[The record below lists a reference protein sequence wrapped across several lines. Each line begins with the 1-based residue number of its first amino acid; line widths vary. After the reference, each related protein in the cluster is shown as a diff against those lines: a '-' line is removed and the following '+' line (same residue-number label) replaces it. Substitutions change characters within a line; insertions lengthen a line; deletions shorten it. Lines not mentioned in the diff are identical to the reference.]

1 MDIKTI
7 LICLFII
14 NLFLGLFVYA
24 IKKTQT
30 TFPGINFWIVSNIFI
45 AIAYLLLFLRSSIPD
60 SLSIVLANT
69 LFLLAFIVRIYG
81 LKRFFNQNYGYLL
94 HGISLITLTSFL
106 ILFIFFT
113 YQQNNVFIRTLV
125 SGTFLSGSATIIGFL
140 ILKNKSEKNSFSY
153 IFTASVFFL
162 FSIIFLSR
170 VIGWILFPDIR
181 NLFTSVFI
189 NQLQFFSNLAIDIT
203 WTTMFF
209 VMHNQKLTYEL
220 ANSEEKYRSTYDNSF
235 SGILL
240 INEEGKYFDVNP
252 TFTKITGYTLSEMI
266 EKQIGTITYGED
278 QDKIRNIL
286 QNMYSKTTL
295 SLKDQIRVVHKN
307 GNIVWIQINA
317 NKNFDQFGNFKY
329 ILVEIF
335 DITIQKTAELNL
347 IKAKEEIELQNERL
361 ESLLRISQFQT
372 NSIQE
377 LLDFALE
384 EAIELTNSKIGY
396 IYFYNETTRQFI
408 LNTWSKDVMKE
419 CAVQNPQTVY
429 DLDSTGCWGEA
440 VRQKRPIVLN
450 DYQSEDSFKKG
461 IPEGHVKLKKF
472 LTIPVFSDDKIV
484 AVAGVANKLT
494 DYDNSDIR
502 QLTLLM
508 DNVWKI
514 SERLTLIDH
523 LKKAKERAENSEKD
537 LSELNTTK
545 DKLFSIIAHDLKSPF
560 SAILGFSDI
569 LSNEIKNQDVAKS
582 EKIINYISSSAKNT
596 LNLLNNL
603 LSWAKSQTGQLSFK
617 PELLSL
623 SEIVKPIIDE
633 QNLIAKIKN
642 ISIHA
647 NLSDEVTVYCDYQML
662 ETIIRN
668 LISNAIKYS
677 YPDGKIDFFA
687 IKKEKYI
694 EISVSDYGV
703 GMNKEIKDK
712 LFIVG
717 EQESLEGTTGEK
729 GTGLG
734 LILCKDFV
742 EKHGG
747 KIWVE
752 SEPEKGSKFYFT
764 LPNKK
769 SD

>member
-30 TFPGINFWIVSNIFI
+30 TFPGINFWIISNIFI

-60 SLSIVLANT
+60 SLSIVLANN
-69 LFLLAFIVRIYG
+69 LFLLAFIIRIYG
-81 LKRFFNQNYGYLL
+81 LKRFFNQNFGYLL
-94 HGISLITLTSFL
+94 HGLSLITLTIFL

-140 ILKNKSEKNSFSY
+140 ILKNKSDKNSFSY
-153 IFTASVFFL
+153 NFTACVFFL

-189 NQLQFFSNLAIDIT
+189 NQLQFFSNLVIDIT
-203 WTTMFF
+203 WTSMFF

-240 INEEGKYFDVNP
+240 INKEGKYFDVNP
-252 TFTKITGYTLSEMI
+252 TFTKITGFTLSEMI

-286 QNMYSKTTL
+286 RNMYSKSIL
-295 SLKDQIRVVHKN
+295 SLKDQIRIVHKN

-335 DITIQKTAELNL
+335 DITTQKTAELDL

-396 IYFYNETTRQFI
+396 IYFYNESKRQFI

-440 VRQKRPIVLN
+440 VRQRKPIVLN
-450 DYQSEDSFKKG
+450 EYESEDPFKKG

-484 AVAGVANKLT
+484 AVVGVANKLT

-514 SERLTLIDH
+514 SERLTLIDR
-523 LKKAKERAENSEKD
+523 LEKAKERAENSEKD
-537 LSELNTTK
+537 LSELNATK

-560 SAILGFSDI
+560 TAILGFSDI
-569 LSNEIKNQDVAKS
+569 LSSEIKNQDVAKS

-623 SEIVKPIIDE
+623 SKIVQPIIDE

-647 NLSDEVTVYCDYQML
+647 NLSNDISIYADNQML

-668 LISNAIKYS
+668 LLSNAIKYS
-677 YPDGKIDFFA
+677 YPDSIIEISA
-687 IKKEKYI
+687 IKKENQI
-694 EISVSDYGV
+694 EILISDYGV
-703 GMNKEIKDK
+703 GIDKEVRDK

-717 EQESLEGTTGEK
+717 EQESQHGTEGEI

-752 SEPEKGSKFYFT
+752 SEPEKGSRFYFT
-764 LPNKK
+764 VPNNLN
-769 SD
+769 

>member
-30 TFPGINFWIVSNIFI
+30 TFPGINFWIISNIFI

-60 SLSIVLANT
+60 SLSIVLANN
-69 LFLLAFIVRIYG
+69 LFLLAFIIRIYG
-81 LKRFFNQNYGYLL
+81 LKRFFNQNFGYLL
-94 HGISLITLTSFL
+94 HGLSLITLTIFL

-140 ILKNKSEKNSFSY
+140 ILKNKSDKNSFSY
-153 IFTASVFFL
+153 NFTACVFFL

-189 NQLQFFSNLAIDIT
+189 NQLQFFSNLVIDIT
-203 WTTMFF
+203 WTSMFF

-240 INEEGKYFDVNP
+240 INKEGKYFDVNP

-286 QNMYSKTTL
+286 RNMYSKSIL
-295 SLKDQIRVVHKN
+295 SLKDQIRIVHKN

-335 DITIQKTAELNL
+335 DITTQKTAELDL

-396 IYFYNETTRQFI
+396 IYFYNESKRQFI

-440 VRQKRPIVLN
+440 VRQRKPIVLN
-450 DYQSEDSFKKG
+450 EYESEDPFKKG

-484 AVAGVANKLT
+484 AVVGVANKLT

-514 SERLTLIDH
+514 SERLTLIDR
-523 LKKAKERAENSEKD
+523 LEKAKERAENSEKD
-537 LSELNTTK
+537 LSELNATK

-560 SAILGFSDI
+560 TAILGFSDI
-569 LSNEIKNQDVAKS
+569 LSSEIKNQDVAKS

-623 SEIVKPIIDE
+623 SKIVQPIIDE

-647 NLSDEVTVYCDYQML
+647 NLSNDISIYADNQML

-668 LISNAIKYS
+668 LLSNAIKYS
-677 YPDGKIDFFA
+677 YPDSIIEISA
-687 IKKEKYI
+687 IKKENQI
-694 EISVSDYGV
+694 EILISDYGV
-703 GMNKEIKDK
+703 GIDKEVRDK

-717 EQESLEGTTGEK
+717 EQESQHGTEGEI

-752 SEPEKGSKFYFT
+752 SEPEKGSRFYFT
-764 LPNKK
+764 VPNNLN
-769 SD
+769 